1 MSSVKSRDGLRNEEG
16 GNRFASELACWVAG
30 GGFCSTGA
38 AASSIGVVGIVSVG
52 LDLQ

>member
-38 AASSIGVVGIVSVG
+38 AVGIVSVG